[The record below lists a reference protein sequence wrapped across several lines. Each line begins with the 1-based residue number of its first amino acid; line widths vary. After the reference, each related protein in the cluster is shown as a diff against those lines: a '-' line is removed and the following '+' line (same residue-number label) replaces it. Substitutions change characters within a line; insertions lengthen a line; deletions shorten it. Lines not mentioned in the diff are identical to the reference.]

1 MRRVRALEK
10 ARNKQYC
17 YTKSETI
24 QDMLIKATKQN
35 PFAQINI
42 QIKDEVLSSLTLASI
57 DNNKN
62 CAPGT
67 NMTEFFKNFTQ
78 LLSRLYYVR

>member
-17 YTKSETI
+17 YIKSETI

-35 PFAQINI
+35 PFAQIN
-42 QIKDEVLSSLTLASI
+42 KT
-57 DNNKN
+57 
-62 CAPGT
+62 
-67 NMTEFFKNFTQ
+67 
-78 LLSRLYYVR
+78 